1 MKTLMTLFA
10 ALLIQFGVVAA
21 PNEKPLAEV
30 TMVETLGQKFK
41 VHLMEGV
48 GRVNISLFN
57 QKGKLIDK
65 TSFKIDEPTAIPFN
79 ISQLPEGNYT
89 LKVETKMEEIAFEI
103 PSKKPVKKRLMAYA
117 DVKNDHTVNLKVV
130 GIEKPGIK
138 VTFFDQ
144 AHRRITSDNVEVT
157 GGFTKDYI
165 LKNIKLK
172 EVYME
177 VKDQDGKSKV
187 FYFD

>member
-1 MKTLMTLFA
+1 MKTLMTLLA
-10 ALLIQFGVVAA
+10 ALFIQLGAFAI

-30 TMVETLGQKFK
+30 TMVESLGQKFK

-65 TSFKIDEPTAIPFN
+65 TTFKINEPTAIPFN
-79 ISQLPEGNYT
+79 LSQLPEGTYT
-89 LKVETKMEEIAFEI
+89 VKVETKLEEISFDI
-103 PSKKPVKKRLMAYA
+103 PSKRPVQKKLLAYTK
-117 DVKNDHTVNLKVV
+117 VKNDNTVNLKVV
-130 GIEKPGIK
+130 GIEKPGVK

-144 AHRRITSDNVEVT
+144 SHRRITTDKVEVA

-165 LKNIKLK
+165 LKNRKLK

-177 VKDQDGKSKV
+177 VRDQDGKSKI

>member
-1 MKTLMTLFA
+1 MKTLLTLLA
-10 ALLIQFGVVAA
+10 ALFIQLGSFAS

-30 TMVETLGQKFK
+30 TMVETFQQKFK

-57 QKGKLIDK
+57 QKGKLVDK
-65 TSFKIDEPTAIPFN
+65 TTFKINEPTAIPFN
-79 ISQLPEGNYT
+79 LSQLPEGNYT
-89 LKVETKMEEIAFEI
+89 VKVETKMEEIFFEI
-103 PSKKPVKKRLMAYA
+103 PSKKPVQKKLLAYTN
-117 DVKNDHTVNLKVV
+117 VKNDNTVNLKVV
-130 GIEKPGIK
+130 GIEKPGVK

-144 AHRRITSDNVEVT
+144 AHRRITSDNIEVS
-157 GGFTKDYI
+157 GGFSKDYI
-165 LKNIKLK
+165 LKNRKLK